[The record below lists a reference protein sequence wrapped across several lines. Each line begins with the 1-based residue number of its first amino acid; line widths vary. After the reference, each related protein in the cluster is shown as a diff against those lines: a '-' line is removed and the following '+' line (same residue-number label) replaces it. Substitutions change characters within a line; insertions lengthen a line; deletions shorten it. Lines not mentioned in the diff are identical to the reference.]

1 MLVSGTQVDHDDG
14 FERATVGL
22 AVCLVVTLLYAT
34 VVTALVTYDCRHK
47 LREKR
52 LKESEREASLA
63 RSAAV
68 ISSQTAAS
76 SAMKPR
82 TAAEAGNGR
91 QAVRFNDSSFQQSQT
106 DIAC

>member
-1 MLVSGTQVDHDDG
+1 
-14 FERATVGL
+14 
-22 AVCLVVTLLYAT
+22 
-34 VVTALVTYDCRHK
+34 
-47 LREKR
+47 
-52 LKESEREASLA
+52 LA

-68 ISSQTAAS
+68 ISSQTASS

-106 DIAC
+106 DITC